1 MEEFEVKEY
10 RSGYTRVR
18 YALGF
23 VPKQV
28 FGDNPERYVI
38 RAVRGNL
45 MVYSIIHCE
54 NASGADILRAL
65 KFQDPDGY
73 VYLAMDIQVDFVGNA
88 FRFSGRL
95 NGEKLAP
102 FLYVTTTLA
111 RHYFRGFG
119 YGMYDFNA
127 FFTLGVEFPNEDDPE
142 RVRLYDDLAMM
153 FYSRYVLKQDACCL
167 ATSKETG
174 DIVRK
179 TA

>member
-1 MEEFEVKEY
+1 MEEFQVKEY

-18 YALGF
+18 YAAGF
-23 VPKQV
+23 VPKQI
-28 FGDNPERYVI
+28 FGDNPERFVI
-38 RAVRGNL
+38 RAVRGSL
-45 MVYSIIHCE
+45 MVYSIIACE
-54 NASGADILRAL
+54 NATGLDILKAL
-65 KFQDPDGY
+65 KFQDPDGH

-102 FLYVTTTLA
+102 FLYVTTTNVED
-111 RHYFRGFG
+111 YFRGFG
-119 YGMYDFNA
+119 YGVYDFNA
-127 FFTLGVEFPNEDDPE
+127 FFTLGTEFPNEDDVE

-167 ATSKETG
+167 ATSKATG